1 MGNLT
6 VIQKTLKTLGK
17 TTFCLSSKFQ
27 KRNPPVLPPP
37 RLLKDESGIGGVIWT
52 AATNHTFHLMVGFPH
67 ALEFVFREQPTHAP
81 LQVKR
86 ASKKETLA
94 IFAAR
99 GPTGLIPRDVI
110 CGFLLLS

>member
-37 RLLKDESGIGGVIWT
+37 RLLKDEPGLGGVIWT
-52 AATNHTFHLMVGFPH
+52 AATNHTFYLMVGFPH
-67 ALEFVFREQPTHAP
+67 ALELVFREQTTHTP
-81 LQVKR
+81 LQAKCAAR
-86 ASKKETLA
+86 EKALA

-110 CGFLLLS
+110 